1 MSDYIRFKKTI
12 IDSTNRKVEDKL
24 IKLMFKNWICDN
36 PDNKKGWKTIG
47 VSNHWHAKLKAIMDG
62 LGIDE
67 VIPSSGGFRKA
78 TDVKFSKNNL
88 HLFATEQNA
97 IARSIDF
104 KQR

>member
-1 MSDYIRFKKTI
+1 MSDYIRFKKAI
-12 IDSTNRKVEDKL
+12 INITNRKVEDKL
-24 IKLMFKNWICDN
+24 IRLMFNNWVCEN

-47 VSNHWHAKLKAIMDG
+47 VSNHWHAKLEVIMYE

-97 IARSIDF
+97 IARSTHC
-104 KQR
+104 K